1 MFIQTYPK
9 RKQEIISDSKSWT
22 VLLER
27 KGHFFARALQ
37 LRNFGI
43 PLELAFKYVQ
53 QWKQLAV
60 WVNCKISQNFVQ
72 KNDSIEYLI

>member
-53 QWKQLAV
+53 Q
-60 WVNCKISQNFVQ
+60 
-72 KNDSIEYLI
+72 